1 MSESPQR
8 LFPLWWILPVTVLL
22 ALLATACG
30 SGGGGGTS
38 ATVTPA
44 ASGSR
49 HVIGS
54 PDAPLELIEYADFQ

>member
-1 MSESPQR
+1 MR
-8 LFPLWWILPVTVLL
+8 TGAVALGLAALL